1 MTSTG
6 ADAGGSPMRLT
17 TAAALVGMTV
27 LGAGVAAA
35 RPAQGQRPDIS
46 GRWTFNAAQS
56 DNPRDQMQGRDST
69 GGDRGG
75 GSGRRGGAYPGM
87 GGGRGGFGGGRGG
100 RGGFGGG
107 REGGGGGGG
116 GGMSEEQRQRM
127 QQTLRLVFQAPA
139 AITIAQTD
147 STVTLAPDTGAA
159 LILPSSGK
167 KIRQEATRDGDG
179 DVEIKGRWQGNAFT
193 VERKV
198 SGGGKV
204 TEDYL
209 RSPDGKQLFV
219 IVSFDN
225 GRGGSRA
232 ITFRRIYDG
241 ATGTGQ

>member
-1 MTSTG
+1 
-6 ADAGGSPMRLT
+6 
-17 TAAALVGMTV
+17 
-27 LGAGVAAA
+27 
-35 RPAQGQRPDIS
+35 
-46 GRWTFNAAQS
+46 
-56 DNPRDQMQGRDST
+56 
-69 GGDRGG
+69 
-75 GSGRRGGAYPGM
+75 
-87 GGGRGGFGGGRGG
+87 
-100 RGGFGGG
+100 
-107 REGGGGGGG
+107 
-116 GGMSEEQRQRM
+116 MSEEQRQRM